1 MKFDT
6 IFLSALPAAFVN
18 YHSIERRECATGRS
32 DGRTRLRATDATHG
46 EASLGLSLIRACQGA
61 ADAQINEANT
71 AECAG
76 KWNWEY

>member
-32 DGRTRLRATDATHG
+32 DGQSRLRATDATHG
-46 EASLGLSLIRACQGA
+46 EASLGLSHIRACQGA
-61 ADAQINEANT
+61 AAAQINEKNT
-71 AECAG
+71 AECTR
-76 KWNWEY
+76 KWNREF